1 MSAVLDAI
9 EDFVSDV
16 WDFLEDVVNG
26 IWDVIVEP
34 ILGAVFAIFGIVD
47 ETVVTVQRISSPLF
61 ATNTD
66 DVYEA
71 GIGRAIIKKIKTDT
85 SFFPNYMEEIYRTKG
100 QIRAYYRYG
109 ELDLYV
115 NGLPELLIKGAVVDF
130 DDVQVALDAIFGST
144 HTVLSASS
152 HFPTSTEYFRWEM
165 QDSPEFY
172 EPWTNTLTHTDV
184 YGAIRTGWAVGTIT
198 YNAGPD
204 NYSIAVSRTME
215 LAEFLIEGPGQ
226 ITEGDTATFTIRS
239 NRIVPVGETIGIDLT
254 YTGTAVDGVD
264 YTEVASTTMLASTD
278 EITVD
283 IVTAETANANR
294 TFAITIDAIDNTGGV
309 FEAVA
314 INAQDTVNCIITDDD
329 ALVLTMNDV
338 VVNEANTTITV
349 NVKLNQAAPSGAFS
363 IDYNFTDLGSIT
375 GGVDYD
381 NTTGTLNFAGTLD
394 EVQTIDI
401 DIYADVADDDREQF
415 EVFLE
420 NSTDVDSIITSA
432 VATVTIVDRTND
444 PAQGTTVLNEVITK
458 ASFTPVDSLIVSY
471 SDDAEPPG
479 QFHYWHYDHA
489 DLTYDLLPT
498 TQTIS
503 GLEMLPLAILR
514 KNKTNIDVSPGV
526 GSETYLTTR
535 SLMLRVGFQI
545 DDFLDNFAANP
556 DIDLVDDAYLNYSV
570 SPNTVNPVVSKILWL
585 QWYQIVVTSGLSS
598 NIGEY
603 TATILEGDINN
614 AIVWTQHT
622 YSQSIAGVV
631 TTTGDYTHSVSATT
645 TLTIQY
651 QRTDTVYDEIVI
663 NNINGMYA
671 INYQT
676 YHEVALSNLSSEE
689 FTIPLSWEI
698 FRQLTA
704 REQMEVYQYIARV
717 DFNAIDIT
725 HLEWYETEAF
735 LDLFE
740 FALIVISVV
749 LTAFS
754 FGADGGSWLT
764 GAAAIIES
772 LVVNYAIG
780 ELIVFIAELTGN
792 DVLAAVAGVVAAIYL
807 TKPELLS
814 TETLLD
820 AKVLVDLTTDFA
832 DNLML
837 IENIEYQK
845 LAAELQETAA
855 EAKAK
860 LEKEEAN
867 RPNAKAV
874 VLDSN
879 FLASIQSLDTSNF
892 PAIQGQ
898 YEYDSVFNYDSLVS
912 DFYGNRLQTGVT

>member
-1 MSAVLDAI
+1 MSGVLDFL

-16 WDFLEDVVNG
+16 WDAVQDFVQG
-26 IWDVIVEP
+26 IWDEIVEP
-34 ILGAVFAIFGIVD
+34 IIGAIFSLFGIDD
-47 ETVVTVQRISSPLF
+47 ETVVEVVRISSPLF
-61 ATNTD
+61 ADNVI
-66 DVYEA
+66 DVYQA
-71 GIGRAIIKKIKTDT
+71 GISRAIIKKVKTDT
-85 SFFPNYMEEIYRTKG
+85 SFFPNYMEEIYRTKA

-109 ELDLYV
+109 ELGLYTY
-115 NGLPELLIKGAVVDF
+115 GLPDLEIKGAVVDF
-130 DDVQVALDAIFGST
+130 DAVQVALDEIFGST
-144 HTVLSASS
+144 HTVISASS

-184 YGAIRTGWAVGTIT
+184 YGATRTGWAVGTIT
-198 YNAGPD
+198 YNSGPD

-226 ITEGDTATFTIRS
+226 ITEGDTATFTVRS
-239 NRIVPVGETIGIDLT
+239 NRIVPVGETIGIDFT
-254 YTGTAVDGVD
+254 YTGTAVNGVD
-264 YTEVASTTMLASTD
+264 YTQVASATMLAGTD
-278 EITVD
+278 EVTVD

-338 VVNEANTTITV
+338 VVNEANTTITI
-349 NVKLNQAAPSGAFS
+349 NVKLNQAAPSGAFN

-415 EVFLE
+415 QVFLE

-432 VATVTIVDRTND
+432 IATVTIVDRTND

-458 ASFTPVDSLIVSY
+458 ASYIPVDSLIVSY
-471 SDDAEPPG
+471 SDDSEPPG

-489 DLTYDLLPT
+489 DLTYDLKPT
-498 TQTIS
+498 TQTLS
-503 GLEMLPLAILR
+503 LLEILPMAILR
-514 KNKTNIDVSPGV
+514 KNKTNINVSPGT
-526 GSETYLTTR
+526 GSAQYITTKA
-535 SLMLRVGFQI
+535 LMQRVGFDI
-545 DDFLDNFAANP
+545 TDFLDNFSTNP
-556 DIDLVDDAYLNYSV
+556 DIADVDDAYLNYSL
-570 SPNTVNPVVSKILWL
+570 SPNDTNPIVSKMLWL
-585 QWYQIVVTSGLSS
+585 QWFQVAVSSGLSS

-603 TATILEGDINN
+603 TATLTEGDINN
-614 AIVWTQHT
+614 AIAWTSHT
-622 YSQSIAGVV
+622 YSVSNAGVV
-631 TTTGDYTHSVSATT
+631 TTTGDYIHTVNGT
-645 TLTIQY
+645 TLTMQF
-651 QRTDTVYDEIVI
+651 QRTDTVYDQIVVT
-663 NNINGMYA
+663 NMNGLTA
-671 INYQT
+671 INYGG
-676 YHEVALSNLSSEE
+676 YHEVALCVLSDDE

-704 REQMEVYQYIARV
+704 REQMECYQFIARV
-717 DFNAIDIT
+717 DFNAILIT
-725 HLEWYETEAF
+725 HLEWYETPDF
-735 LDLFE
+735 LDLFS
-740 FALIVISVV
+740 FALTVISVV
-749 LTAFS
+749 LTVIS

-764 GAAAIIES
+764 GALAIVES

-780 ELIVFIAELTGN
+780 ELIIFIAEVTGN

-807 TKPELLS
+807 TDPKLLS
-814 TETLLD
+814 TETLMN
-820 AKVLVDLTTDFA
+820 AQHLTSIATNFA
-832 DNLML
+832 DNLGL
-837 IENIEYQK
+837 LEGIENQK
-845 LAAELQETAA
+845 LAAELQEAAA
-855 EAKAK
+855 ESQDRI
-860 LEKEEAN
+860 EKEIAN
-867 RPNAKAV
+867 RPDAKAV

-879 FLASIQSLDTSNF
+879 FLASLQSLDTANF

-898 YEYDSVFNYDSLVS
+898 YQYDSVFNYDSLVS
-912 DFYGNRLQTGVT
+912 DFYDNRLQTGVT